1 MNCPG
6 CYKKIE
12 KNEYCLSCRKKLF
25 DGKRVSTVLE
35 FDKPKAENI
44 RMYNEHSKRMSISGV
59 QLKYSL
65 KLVLNKLEL
74 CEKNGQY
81 IIKPIP
87 TADHLEM
94 MHDAPENE
102 HLTMQIASQ
111 IFNIKTAH
119 NALIYFKDGTPAYIT
134 KRFDVKGDATKY
146 IQEDF
151 AQITNRTKETHG
163 ESYKY
168 EGSYLEIGEL
178 IKKFVPASMIA
189 IENFFKLV
197 LFNYVFSNG
206 DAHLKNFSLV
216 RNEFAEMELSPSYDL
231 MSTII
236 HTPGERDTALD
247 LYDKDHESAYYA
259 TYGHYG
265 RMEFIEFAKRLGIVE
280 VRYKRIIN
288 EFIENETVVHN
299 FIQNSSLSN
308 KALESFTINFKSR
321 IKRLS

>member
-1 MNCPG
+1 MNCIG

-35 FDKPKAENI
+35 FDKPKAENMT
-44 RMYNEHSKRMSISGV
+44 MYNEHSKRMSISGV

-65 KLVLNKLEL
+65 KLNGNKLEL
-74 CEKNGQY
+74 CESKGQY

-94 MHDAPENE
+94 MEDAPENE
-102 HLTMQIASQ
+102 HQTMQIASQ

-134 KRFDVKGDATKY
+134 KRFDVKEDGTKY

-151 AQITNRTKETHG
+151 AQITNRTNETHG

-168 EGSYLEIGEL
+168 ESSYLEIGEL
-178 IKKFVPASMIA
+178 IRKYVPASMIA
-189 IENFFKLV
+189 IENFFKV
-197 LFNYVFSNG
+197 IVFNYIFSNG
-206 DAHLKNFSLV
+206 DAHLKNFSLI
-216 RNEFAEMELSPSYDL
+216 RNDFGEMELSPSYDL

-247 LYDKDHESAYYA
+247 LYEKDYQSEYYA

-265 RMEFIEFAKRLGIVE
+265 RTEFIEFAKRLGIVE
-280 VRYKRIIN
+280 VRYMRIID
-288 EFIENETVVHN
+288 EFINNKKLIILHIE
-299 FIQNSSLSN
+299 
-308 KALESFTINFKSR
+308 KALLSEKTKILYKQNLINKINR
-321 IKRLS
+321 IK

>member
-1 MNCPG
+1 MKCLG

-25 DGKRVSTVLE
+25 DGKRVPTILE
-35 FDKPKAENI
+35 FDKPKAENMTI
-44 RMYNEHSKRMSISGV
+44 YNEHSKRMSISGV

-65 KLVLNKLEL
+65 RLNGNKLEL

-94 MHDAPENE
+94 MEDAPENE

-111 IFNIKTAH
+111 IFNIKTAN

-134 KRFDVKGDATKY
+134 KRFDVKGDGTKY

-178 IKKFVPASMIA
+178 IKKYVPASMIA
-189 IENFFKLV
+189 IENFFKLIV
-197 LFNYVFSNG
+197 FNYIFSNG
-206 DAHLKNFSLV
+206 DAHLKNFSLI
-216 RNEFAEMELSPSYDL
+216 RNDFGEMELSPSYDL

-247 LYDKDHESAYYA
+247 LFEKDHESVYYA

-265 RMEFIEFAKRLGIVE
+265 RAEFIEFAKRLGIVE
-280 VRYKRIIN
+280 VRYMRIIN
-288 EFIENETVVHN
+288 EFIENETTVYD
-299 FIQNSSLSN
+299 FIQNSSFSN
-308 KALESFTINFKSR
+308 KALDSFITNFKSR

>member
-1 MNCPG
+1 MKCLG

-25 DGKRVSTVLE
+25 EGKRVPTILE

-44 RMYNEHSKRMSISGV
+44 SMYNEHSKRMSISGV

-65 KLVLNKLEL
+65 RLNGNKLEL
-74 CEKNGQY
+74 CETNGQY

-94 MHDAPENE
+94 MEDAPENE

-134 KRFDVKGDATKY
+134 KRFDVKGDGTKY

-178 IKKFVPASMIA
+178 IKKYVPASMIA
-189 IENFFKLV
+189 IENFFKIIV
-197 LFNYVFSNG
+197 FNYIFSNG
-206 DAHLKNFSLV
+206 DAHLKNFSLI
-216 RNEFAEMELSPSYDL
+216 RNDFSEMELSPSYDL

-247 LYDKDHESAYYA
+247 LYEKDHESEYYA

-265 RMEFIEFAKRLGIVE
+265 RTEFIEFAKRLGIVE
-280 VRYKRIIN
+280 VRYMRIIN
-288 EFIENETVVHN
+288 EFIENETIVYDL
-299 FIQNSSLSN
+299 IMNSTLSR
-308 KALESFTINFKSR
+308 KALDSFITNFKLR

>member
-44 RMYNEHSKRMSISGV
+44 SMYNEHSKRMSISGV

-94 MHDAPENE
+94 MDDAPENE

-134 KRFDVKGDATKY
+134 KRFDVKGEGTKC

-151 AQITNRTKETHG
+151 AQITSRTKETHG

-168 EGSYLEIGEL
+168 EGSYLEIGAL
-178 IKKFVPASMIA
+178 IKKFVPASMVA

-216 RNEFAEMELSPSYDL
+216 RNEFGEMELSPSYDL

-265 RMEFIEFAKRLGIVE
+265 RTEFIEFAKRLGIVE
-280 VRYKRIIN
+280 VRYMRIIN
-288 EFIENETVVHN
+288 EFLENDKEVN
-299 FIQNSSLSN
+299 DFIQNSFLSN
-308 KALESFTINFKSR
+308 NALESFSINYKSR